1 MRKEV
6 GPEDRGHCER
16 ERGSGT
22 PLPPFFLVVVVEG
35 RSNSKKKKNKT
46 TNPDGTVRVAAVA
59 KSCAKPYIN
68 GRGGGEGGG
77 FQTTKKKPSPMKIWI
92 GDGDLSLFFLFFL
105 DWTTTI

>member
-16 ERGSGT
+16 ERERERKRD
-22 PLPPFFLVVVVEG
+22 PAPPFFSVVVVEG

-68 GRGGGEGGG
+68 GRRGGGVG
-77 FQTTKKKPSPMKIWI
+77 FPNNQKKSQAQ
-92 GDGDLSLFFLFFL
+92 
-105 DWTTTI
+105 